1 MLASTVRIKR
11 SFAAIV
17 APLLIAALPLSASAQ
32 FAWGVGVGFGGP
44 GWGVGVTAG
53 YAPPA
58 LPVYAQPAAP
68 YPNWQWIPGYWGWG
82 ASGYYWVPGY
92 WTAPPAVGALWT
104 PGYWGFNGGA
114 YAWNP
119 GYWGPSVG
127 FYGGN

>member
-44 GWGVGVTAG
+44 GWGVGVSAG

-58 LPVYAQPAAP
+58 LPVYTQPAAP
-68 YPNWQWIPGYWGWG
+68 YPNYQWIPGYWGWG

-92 WTAPPAVGALWT
+92 WTAPPVVGAYWT